1 MQDIVKV
8 LAPQGVLRVALN
20 FGNPVL
26 AKRQPESGEPYGVSV
41 ALALELARRA
51 GVPHQFINY
60 EAAGHVFK
68 DAANDVWDVAFMAID
83 PKRAQR
89 VAFTQPYVLIEGTYM
104 VPAGSALQDVADAD
118 RDGVRI
124 AVGRGAAYELYLTRH
139 LKHAQLVHASTSAQ
153 AIDLFVDQGL
163 EAVAGVRQP
172 LLAYAGQHPGFR
184 VMDGRF
190 TAIEQAMAV
199 PIARKAAVQ
208 KLDEYVAQ
216 AKASGFVAQALAH
229 SGETAAT
236 VAP

>member
-1 MQDIVKV
+1 
-8 LAPQGVLRVALN
+8 
-20 FGNPVL
+20 
-26 AKRQPESGEPYGVSV
+26 
-41 ALALELARRA
+41 
-51 GVPHQFINY
+51 
-60 EAAGHVFK
+60 
-68 DAANDVWDVAFMAID
+68 
-83 PKRAQR
+83 
-89 VAFTQPYVLIEGTYM
+89 M
-104 VPAGSALQDVADAD
+104 VPAGSPLQDVADAD